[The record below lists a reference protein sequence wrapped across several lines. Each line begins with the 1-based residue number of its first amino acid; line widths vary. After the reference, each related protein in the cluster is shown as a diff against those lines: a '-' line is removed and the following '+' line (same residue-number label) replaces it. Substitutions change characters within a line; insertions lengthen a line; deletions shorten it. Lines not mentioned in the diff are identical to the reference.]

1 MHEQLYD
8 MITVLGATATGKTSL
23 ATKVASLLEGEV
35 ISADSRQVYRGM
47 DIGTGKDLED
57 YIVDQKQVPY
67 HLIDILDAGEQ
78 YNVFEY
84 QKDFQ
89 RVYEDLKSR
98 DVFPV
103 LCGGS
108 GMYIEAVLKGYKLAQ
123 VPVNE
128 SLRETLLQMSLEQ
141 LVDRL
146 MKLKRVHNNSDIEN
160 KKRVIRAIEIEEYMV
175 DHPDLD
181 WEFPQINS
189 LIVGIDFSRE
199 ERRQRITE
207 RLHQRLEEGMVDEVQ
222 GLLDQ
227 GVTPEGLI
235 YYGLEYK
242 FITEFLTG
250 KITKQRTVDGLNV
263 AIHQFAKRQMTWYR
277 RMEKNG
283 FNIHWIDG
291 HLSLDDKT
299 AKVMELLKQK

>member
-1 MHEQLYD
+1 MHEQVYD

-23 ATKVASLLEGEV
+23 ATKVASLLHGEV

-47 DIGTGKDLED
+47 DIGTGKDLVD
-57 YIVDQKQVPY
+57 YIVDDKQVPY

-89 RVYEDLKSR
+89 KVYEDLKSK
-98 DVFPV
+98 DIFPV

-128 SLRETLLQMSLEQ
+128 PLRETLSQMTLEQ
-141 LVDRL
+141 LVARL
-146 MKLKRVHNNSDIEN
+146 KQLKSVHNNSDIEN
-160 KKRVIRAIEIEEYMV
+160 KKRAIRAIEIEEYMV

-207 RLHQRLEEGMVDEVQ
+207 RLHQRLEEGMVEEVQ

-250 KITKQRTVDGLNV
+250 QISKQRMVEGLNV

-291 HLSLDDKT
+291 HLSLEDKT
-299 AKVMELLKQK
+299 EKVMQLLKK

>member
-1 MHEQLYD
+1 MHEQVYD

-23 ATKVASLLEGEV
+23 ATKVASLLHGEV

-47 DIGTGKDLED
+47 DIGTGKDLAD
-57 YIVDQKQVPY
+57 YIVDDKQVPY

-89 RVYEDLKSR
+89 KVYEDLKSK
-98 DVFPV
+98 DIFPV

-128 SLRETLLQMSLEQ
+128 PLRETLSQMTLEQ
-141 LVDRL
+141 LVARL
-146 MKLKRVHNNSDIEN
+146 KQLKSVHNNSDIEN
-160 KKRVIRAIEIEEYMV
+160 KKRAIRAIEIEEYMV

-207 RLHQRLEEGMVDEVQ
+207 RLHQRLEEGMVEEVQ

-250 KITKQRTVDGLNV
+250 QISKQRMVEGLNV

-291 HLSLDDKT
+291 HLSLEDKT
-299 AKVMELLKQK
+299 EKVMQLLKK

>member
-1 MHEQLYD
+1 MYKDRYD

-23 ATKVASLLEGEV
+23 GTLVAHKLNGEV

-57 YIVDQKQVPY
+57 YTVDGVEVPY

-84 QKDFQ
+84 QKDFKS
-89 RVYEDLKSR
+89 VYENMRSNNI
-98 DVFPV
+98 FPV

-108 GMYIEAVLKGYKLAQ
+108 GMYIEAVLKGYQLAQ
-123 VPVNE
+123 VPVNQE
-128 SLRETLLQMSLEQ
+128 LRDSLQEMSLQE
-141 LVDRL
+141 LTDRL
-146 MKLKRVHNNSDIEN
+146 SALKRVHNNSDIEN
-160 KKRVIRAIEIEEYMV
+160 KKRVIRAIEIEEYTV
-175 DHPDLD
+175 EHPDLD
-181 WEFPQINS
+181 LSFPKINS

-199 ERRQRITE
+199 ERRERITQ
-207 RLHQRLEEGMVDEVQ
+207 RLHQRLEEGMIEEVK
-222 GLLDQ
+222 GLIDS
-227 GVTPEGLI
+227 GVAPESLI

-242 FITEFLTG
+242 FITEYLIG
-250 KITKQRTVDGLNV
+250 KITRQRLVDGLNV

-283 FNIHWIDG
+283 FEIHWIDG
-291 HLSLDDKT
+291 HLPLEQKCDRVLSF
-299 AKVMELLKQK
+299 LK